1 MQMPWS
7 GRGLT
12 KSAIGALVAVLVA
25 GCAGTSGS
33 GNTVTPPSTAPR
45 TSESAGTPTPS
56 ATTPTP
62 SARTPSA
69 PARTPTP
76 TAPRTAPDGRP
87 FVIEEITELDEPW
100 AMTFLPDGRA
110 LITGRG
116 GELTLRGTDG
126 RLVEVSGVPEV
137 VDAGQGGF
145 GDVIAAPDFESSNR
159 IYVSWAEAGD
169 GGAGAAVGR
178 ATLSGEGRSARLEDL
193 RVIWRQRPKVD
204 GNAHFGHRL
213 AFSPDGKYLFVSS
226 GERQAEDPAQDLDS
240 SLGKIVRL
248 RPNGAAAEGNPFA
261 DRGEIASDVWS
272 YGHRNPLGLA
282 FDPDGNLWNS
292 EMGPRGGD
300 ELNLVREGANYGW
313 PEASNGSHYDG
324 REIPDHADGDDFEAP
339 KAWWTP
345 SVSPGS
351 LMIYTGS
358 AFPQWRGD
366 AFLGAL
372 SGEALIRVDL
382 DGTDAAEGDQ
392 WDLGQRIREVEQA
405 PDGSIWLLTDEGQVL
420 RLTAP

>member
-1 MQMPWS
+1 MQKRGF

-12 KSAIGALVAVLVA
+12 KFAIGALVVVLLA
-25 GCAGTSGS
+25 GCAGIPGS
-33 GNTVTPPSTAPR
+33 GDAVTPPSTTPR
-45 TSESAGTPTPS
+45 ANDSSAASAPS
-56 ATTPTP
+56 A
-62 SARTPSA
+62 ARTG
-69 PARTPTP
+69 
-76 TAPRTAPDGRP
+76 PDGRP
-87 FVIEEITELDEPW
+87 FVIEEVADLDEPW

-116 GELTLRGTDG
+116 GELTLRATDG

-145 GDVIAAPDFESSNR
+145 GDVIAAPDFESTNT
-159 IYVSWAEAGD
+159 IYVSWAEAGS
-169 GGAGAAVGR
+169 GGSGAAVGR
-178 ATLSGEGRSARLEDL
+178 ATLAGDGGAARLEDL
-193 RVIWRQRPKVD
+193 KVVWRQQPKVD
-204 GNAHFGHRL
+204 GNAHYGHRL
-213 AFSPDGKYLFVSS
+213 AFSPDGKHLFVSS
-226 GERQAEDPAQDLDS
+226 GERQAEDPAQDLGS

-248 RPNGAAAEGNPFA
+248 RPDGTAADRNPFA
-261 DRGEIASDVWS
+261 DRGEIAAEVWS

-300 ELNLVREGANYGW
+300 ELNLVRAGANFGW
-313 PEASNGSHYDG
+313 PEVSNGSHYDG
-324 REIPDHADGDDFEAP
+324 RDIPDHADGDDFEAP

-372 SGEALIRVDL
+372 SGQALIRVDL
-382 DGTDAAEGDQ
+382 DGTEATEGDQ

-405 PDGSIWLLTDEGQVL
+405 PDGTIWLLTDEGRVL
-420 RLTAP
+420 RLIAP